1 MTFMEKYDRKRYMT
15 KRARKAKVVFTN
27 GCFDIIHPGHIE
39 VLEFAKSLGGKL
51 VVGINSDR
59 AVKLLKGQG
68 RPINS
73 ESARKKVLESLRFV
87 DQVVIFDDV
96 GTYDI
101 VRKIKP
107 DILVKG
113 EEGFTPEQVRERDQ
127 VPPEVEI
134 KLCPHLGDYSTT
146 SLINRMRAKPEK
158 KG

>member
-127 VPPEVEI
+127 VPPEIEI
-134 KLCPHLGDYSTT
+134 KLCPYLDGYSTT
-146 SLINRMRAKPEK
+146 NSINKMRAKPEK
-158 KG
+158 KK